1 MASSYIWVEKIK
13 GMEELPRD
21 KRLKGLGLFSLEML
35 GSSKLQNQESGE
47 GECRPLLHQILQ
59 F

>member
-1 MASSYIWVEKIK
+1 MLASSYIWVEKIK
-13 GMEELPRD
+13 GMEELPHGD
-21 KRLKGLGLFSLEML
+21 KGLGLFSLEML
-35 GSSKLQNQESGE
+35 GSSALQNQESGE